1 MEQLIMPATDEQGY
15 WKKIFLGLGVLIIV
29 LMPFLSKD
37 YGQTGDEWIQI
48 EYGKEIY
55 DYFFN
60 GDKQALDYT
69 NKSLQFSNQEYYG
82 GLFDFGTH
90 ILHKWFP
97 VTDILTFRHFFNALL
112 GAILMLFTGLLARRL
127 SGRWMIGVLA
137 LLFMI
142 FSPRIFGE
150 SMNNPKDIPYA
161 TGFVVGIYFLVAY
174 LQDLPKKA
182 WRNVIGIGLGWGL
195 AFGVR
200 AAGGILLLAYMG
212 LFTALYFALNK
223 SFKQY
228 LLADNNKALKKTVLH
243 IVVAILIGYVI
254 GLAFWPWGLQSP
266 ISNPLESLSGMTNR
280 AITISVLFE
289 GKFVKSTNM
298 PWYYEF
304 IWIFMT
310 SPMIILLGAV
320 AFIPLFLKAKSKY
333 GLWGSG
339 LVLFGALFPLLYMIY
354 KNSTVY
360 DTWRH
365 VFFVYP
371 FWVVASS
378 LAFDLISDF
387 IKSKQAKNIVF
398 AVAVIGLVPAI
409 AWTFRTHPN
418 QYVYFNPAAGGVE
431 GAYGV
436 YDLDYYQ
443 NTSKQAADWIKEN
456 GKVPEGE
463 EHMFVRSSMSDIGRY
478 FRDSKDSNRIW
489 SDYGRYNDRH
499 RLNWD
504 YYVTS
509 PRYISVYQLEKK
521 VWPPKNAV
529 HVIEVDGMPLSA
541 ILKRESNVSIA
552 AFEAFQAKNYELAIQ
567 LYQQHLQVDKTD
579 ENIFRFY
586 GISLASVGRTDEAI
600 AAINEAVRIDSS
612 NPEFYQMLYYM
623 YQSKGDN
630 VNAQR
635 AYNQMN
641 AASLAQNGE

>member
-1 MEQLIMPATDEQGY
+1 MEQLIKPATDEQGY
-15 WKKIFLGLGVLIIV
+15 WRKIFLGLGVLIMV
-29 LMPFLSKD
+29 LMPLLSKD

-60 GDKQALDYT
+60 GDKQALDYS

-82 GLFDFGTH
+82 GLFDFTTH

-127 SGRWMIGVLA
+127 SGRWMIGVIA
-137 LLFMI
+137 LLFMV

-161 TGFVVGIYFLVAY
+161 TGFIVGIYFLVAY

-212 LFTALYFALNK
+212 LFTVLYIVLNK
-223 SFKQY
+223 SFKEY
-228 LLADNNKALKKTVLH
+228 LFADNKKALKKTVLH
-243 IVVAILIGYVI
+243 IVVAVLIGYVI
-254 GLAFWPWGLQSP
+254 GLVFWPWGLQSP

-280 AITISVLFE
+280 AIVISVLFE
-289 GKFVKSTNM
+289 GKFMKSTAM

-304 IWIFMT
+304 KWIFMT
-310 SPMIILLGAV
+310 NPIIVLLGSV
-320 AFIPLFLKAKSKY
+320 LFLPLFFKAKKKY
-333 GLWGSG
+333 GLWASG
-339 LVLFGALFPLLYMIY
+339 LVLFGAIFPLVYMIY

-371 FWVVASS
+371 FWVVGSS

-398 AVAVIGLVPAI
+398 GIAIVGLLPAI
-409 AWTFRTHPN
+409 IWTFKTHPN

-431 GAYGV
+431 GAYGM

-443 NTSKQAADWIKEN
+443 NTSKQAADWIKEHAV
-456 GKVPEGE
+456 KPENAE
-463 EHMFVRSSMSDIGRY
+463 QIFVRSSMSDVGRY
-478 FRDSKDSNRIW
+478 FRDSPDSNRIAY
-489 SDYGRYNDRH
+489 DYARFDDRH
-499 RLNWD
+499 RLDWD
-504 YYVTS
+504 YYIS
-509 PRYISVYQLEKK
+509 NPRYISSYQLENN

-529 HVIEVDGMPLSA
+529 HTIEVDGVPLIA
-541 ILKRESNVSIA
+541 ILKRESKASIEA
-552 AFEAFQAKNYELAIQ
+552 YKAFEAKDYGLAIKY
-567 LYQQHLQVDKTD
+567 YQEHLKTDRSD

-586 GISLASVGRTDEAI
+586 GIALASVGRVDEAI
-600 AAINEAVRIDSS
+600 AAINEALRIDGS
-612 NPEFYQMLYYM
+612 NAGFYELLYYM
-623 YQSKGDN
+623 YQSKGDSA
-630 VNAQR
+630 NAQLN
-635 AYNQMN
+635 YNKMN
-641 AASLAQNGE
+641 AAIQAQNGE

>member
-1 MEQLIMPATDEQGY
+1 MEQLIKPATDEQAY
-15 WKKIFLGLGVLIIV
+15 WKKIFLGLGVLIII
-29 LMPFLSKD
+29 LMPLLSKD

-55 DYFFN
+55 NYFFH
-60 GDKQALDYT
+60 GDKQALDYS

-97 VTDILTFRHFFNALL
+97 VTDILTCRHFFNALL

-127 SGRWMIGVLA
+127 SGRWMVGVLT
-137 LLFMI
+137 LLFMV

-161 TGFVVGIYFLVAY
+161 TGFIVGIYFLVAY
-174 LQDLPKKA
+174 LQDVPKKA
-182 WRNVIGIGLGWGL
+182 WRNVVGIGLGWGL

-212 LFTALYFALNK
+212 LFTVLYVVLNK
-223 SFKQY
+223 SFKEQ
-228 LLADNNKALKKTVLH
+228 LFADNKKALKKMVLH
-243 IVVAILIGYVI
+243 IVSAVLIGYVI
-254 GLAFWPWGLQSP
+254 GLAFWPWGLQAP

-280 AITISVLFE
+280 AIVISVLFE
-289 GKFVKSTNM
+289 GKFIKSTEM

-304 IWIFMT
+304 KWIFMT
-310 SPMIILLGAV
+310 NPIIILLGSMLFV
-320 AFIPLFLKAKSKY
+320 PLFLKAKKKY
-333 GLWGSG
+333 GLWASG
-339 LVLFGALFPLLYMIY
+339 LVLFGAVFPLVYMIY

-371 FWVVASS
+371 FWVVGASLS
-378 LAFDLISDF
+378 FDLISDF
-387 IKSKQAKNIVF
+387 IKSKQAKTIVF
-398 AVAVIGLVPAI
+398 AVAVLGLLPAI
-409 AWTFRTHPN
+409 IWTFRTHPN

-456 GKVPEGE
+456 AVKPEGAE
-463 EHMFVRSSMSDIGRY
+463 NIFVRSAMSDVGRY
-478 FRDSKDSNRIW
+478 FRDSPDSNRIAY
-489 SDYGRYNDRH
+489 DYARYNERH
-499 RLNWD
+499 RLDWD
-504 YYVTS
+504 YYIS
-509 PRYISVYQLEKK
+509 NPRYISPHQLEHH

-529 HVIEVDGMPLSA
+529 HIIEVDGMPLTA
-541 ILKRESNVSIA
+541 ILQRKSKASI
-552 AFEAFQAKNYELAIQ
+552 EAYNAMEAKDYETAIK
-567 LYQQHLQVDKTD
+567 LYEEHLSVDKSD

-586 GISLASVGRTDEAI
+586 GVALVSVGRVDEAI
-600 AAINEAVRIDSS
+600 AAINEAVRIDASR
-612 NPEFYQMLYYM
+612 PDFYEMLYYM
-623 YQSKGDN
+623 YQAKGDN
-630 VNAQR
+630 ANAQLN
-635 AYNQMN
+635 YNKMN
-641 AASLAQNGE
+641 AATLAQNGG